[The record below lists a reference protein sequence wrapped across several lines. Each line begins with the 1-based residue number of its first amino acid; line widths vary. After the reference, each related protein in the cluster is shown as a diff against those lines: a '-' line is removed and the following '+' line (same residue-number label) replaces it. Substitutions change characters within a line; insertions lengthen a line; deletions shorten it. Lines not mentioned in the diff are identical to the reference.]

1 MTKQERINVM
11 YKKNQQL
18 AWVRSFLLIVM
29 LLCVFSIQ
37 RNDWYIVGAA
47 SSLVLI
53 GTVLSYESRFVKSLT
68 SKNEAKQIITKQ
80 YVYDFVVILLIVF
93 TYLLTGRLGVTWLLP
108 VLVIGFVLAIH
119 RIQRNLDNRLTR
131 EDPEHPIRR
140 DIKLSNVKD

>member
-18 AWVRSFLLIVM
+18 AWARSFLLIVM

-37 RNDWYIVGAA
+37 RNDLYIVGAA

-93 TYLLTGRLGVTWLLP
+93 TYLLTGRLGVTWFLP

-131 EDPEHPIRR
+131 EDPEQPIRR
-140 DIKLSNVKD
+140 EIKLSNVKD

>member
-1 MTKQERINVM
+1 
-11 YKKNQQL
+11 
-18 AWVRSFLLIVM
+18 
-29 LLCVFSIQ
+29 IQ